1 MLIQNDGKM
10 NRFFIILFLIS
21 NYLFAQLENNILFK
35 VNDSLVYVD
44 EFNRVYNKNID
55 LIDENNQKDFE
66 SYLELFI
73 NYKLKL
79 AEAYDLGLQNDPKYK
94 SELNKYVKQLQN
106 TYLTDRETEDKF
118 LREAYERTKYEV
130 NVSHVLIRID
140 ENDNDT
146 IDVYNKLNNLRGPFL
161 NSSIN
166 DFKNSNLENEE
177 LIIENLGYFSAF
189 KMIYKFENMAYNTSV
204 GEVSMPFRSR
214 FGFHIL
220 KVNDKRPSLGEVTV
234 GHIMTY
240 KNKPNA
246 FERITNISDSLN
258 NGVSFEYL
266 AKKYSDDKN
275 SSFKGG
281 RLNPFSSGQINS
293 IPFENA
299 AFELDKKNNISKPI
313 ETKYGWHIIKFYSKK
328 NLQKFDEIK
337 YELLNK
343 LKKSSRFSMVSDS
356 FYDFLINR
364 YGLNFQNNNLDY
376 FISILDPSYFKGE
389 WVIPESI
396 DEEKILIK
404 ILDRNLKF
412 IDFATFLEDNQRKT
426 SVTPY
431 QKLISDQYKSFIKY
445 NALEVY
451 KNNLES
457 ENSDYKYVIKEY
469 REGLLLF
476 NLMQDKI
483 WTVRDS
489 DSTKLKRYFDDN
501 KNKYSSFEDERGKVI
516 GDFQQ
521 YQEELWINSLKSKHK
536 LTINKRAVKRLK
548 KEYN

>member
-1 MLIQNDGKM
+1 M
-10 NRFFIILFLIS
+10 NRFFVILFLIS
-21 NYLFAQLENNILFK
+21 NYLFAQLENNVLFK

-44 EFNRVYNKNID
+44 EFNRVYNKNLD

-79 AEAYDLGLQNDPKYK
+79 AEAYEIGLQNDPKYK
-94 SELNKYVKQLQN
+94 SELNKYIKQLQN

-118 LREAYERTKYEV
+118 LNEAYERTKSEV

-140 ENDNDT
+140 ENENDT
-146 IDVYNKLNNLRGPFL
+146 LKIYNKLNALRGAFSNLPV
-161 NSSIN
+161 N
-166 DFKNSNLENEE
+166 DFKNKYQNDQE

-189 KMIYKFENMAYNTSV
+189 KMIYKFENMAYNTPV
-204 GEVSMPFRSR
+204 GEVSMPFRTR

-299 AFELDKKNNISKPI
+299 AFELDKKNDISKPI

-328 NLQKFDEIK
+328 NVKKFDEIK

-343 LKKSSRFSMVSDS
+343 LKRSSRFSIVSDS

-364 YGLNFQNNNLDY
+364 YGISYQNNNLDY
-376 FISILDPSYFKGE
+376 FISILNPSYFTGE
-389 WVIPESI
+389 WSIPELI
-396 DEEKILIK
+396 NEDEILIK
-404 ILDRNLKF
+404 ISDRNLKY
-412 IDFATFLEDNQRKT
+412 IDFATFLEDNQRKST
-426 SVTPY
+426 AIPY
-431 QKLISDQYKSFIKY
+431 QKLISDQYKSFVQY

-451 KNNLES
+451 KSNLES
-457 ENSDYKYVIKEY
+457 ENSDYRYVIKEY

-489 DSTKLKRYFDDN
+489 DSTKLKMFFDDN
-501 KNKYSSFEDERGKVI
+501 KNKYSSFEEDRGKVI

-521 YQEELWINSLKSKHK
+521 FQEELWVKSLKSKHK
-536 LTINKRAVKRLK
+536 LTLNKRTIKRLK

>member
-1 MLIQNDGKM
+1 M
-10 NRFFIILFLIS
+10 NRFFLTFFLLS
-21 NYLFAQLENNILFK
+21 NFLFAQLENNILFK

-79 AEAYDLGLQNDPKYK
+79 AEAYDLGLQNDPEYK

-106 TYLTDRETEDKF
+106 TYLTDKQTENKF
-118 LREAYERTKYEV
+118 LKEAYERTKSEV
-130 NVSHVLIRID
+130 NVSHILIRID

-146 IDVYNKLNNLRGPFL
+146 IKIYNKLNSLRDTFL
-161 NSSIN
+161 NLSIN
-166 DFKNSNLENEE
+166 DFKNKHQEDQE

-189 KMIYKFENMAYNTSV
+189 KMIYKFENMAYRTAV
-204 GEVSMPFRSR
+204 REVSVPFRTR

-246 FERITNISDSLN
+246 FERITNILDSLN

-299 AFELDKKNNISKPI
+299 AFELDKKNNISNPI

-328 NLQKFDEIK
+328 NVKRFDEIK

-343 LKKSSRFSMVSDS
+343 LKKSSRFRIVSDS
-356 FYDFLINR
+356 FYDFLIKR
-364 YGLNFQNNNLDY
+364 YGLSYQNNNLDY
-376 FISILDPSYFKGE
+376 FISILNPSYFKGE
-389 WVIPESI
+389 WSVPELI
-396 DEEKILIK
+396 NEEEILLKISN
-404 ILDRNLKF
+404 RVLKY
-412 IDFATFLEDNQRKT
+412 IDFATFLEDNQRKST
-426 SVTPY
+426 AIPY
-431 QKLISDQYKSFIKY
+431 QKLIFDQYKSFIQY
-445 NALEVY
+445 HALEVY
-451 KNNLES
+451 KSNLES
-457 ENSDYKYVIKEY
+457 ENLDYKYVIKEY

-489 DSTKLKRYFDDN
+489 DSTKLKMYFDDN

-521 YQEELWINSLKSKHK
+521 FQEELWVKSLKSKHK
-536 LTINKRAVKRLK
+536 LILNKKTIKRLK

>member
-1 MLIQNDGKM
+1 M
-10 NRFFIILFLIS
+10 NRFFIVISLFINS
-21 NYLFAQLENNILFK
+21 SFAQLENNILFK

-146 IDVYNKLNNLRGPFL
+146 IDVYNKLNNLRDPFL
-161 NSSIN
+161 NSSFN
-166 DFKNSNLENEE
+166 DFKNSNLEDEE

-189 KMIYKFENMAYNTSV
+189 KMIYKFENMAYNTPV
-204 GEVSMPFRSR
+204 GEVSMPFRTR

-299 AFELDKKNNISKPI
+299 AFELGKKNNISKPI

-343 LKKSSRFSMVSDS
+343 LKKSSRFSIVSDS
-356 FYDFLINR
+356 FYDFLMNR
-364 YGLNFQNNNLDY
+364 YGLNDQNNNLDY

-426 SVTPY
+426 SVTSY
-431 QKLISDQYKSFIKY
+431 QKLISDQYKSFVKY

-489 DSTKLKRYFDDN
+489 DSTKLKMYFDDN

>member
-1 MLIQNDGKM
+1 M
-10 NRFFIILFLIS
+10 NRFFIVLSLFINFS
-21 NYLFAQLENNILFK
+21 FAQLENNILFK

-140 ENDNDT
+140 ENENDT
-146 IDVYNKLNNLRGPFL
+146 IDVYNKLNTLRGPFL

-166 DFKNSNLENEE
+166 DFKNNHIEDKE
-177 LIIENLGYFSAF
+177 LIVENLGYFSAF
-189 KMIYKFENMAYNTSV
+189 KMIYKFENMAYKTPV
-204 GEVSMPFRSR
+204 GEVSLPFRSR

-220 KVNDKRPSLGEVTV
+220 KVNDKRSSLGEVTV

-246 FERITNISDSLN
+246 YERITNILDSLN
-258 NGVSFEYL
+258 NGISFEYL

-299 AFELDKKNNISKPI
+299 AFELGKKNNISKPI

-328 NLQKFDEIK
+328 NVQKFDEIK

-343 LKKSSRFSMVSDS
+343 LKKSSRFSIVSDS
-356 FYDFLINR
+356 FYDFLMNR
-364 YGLNFQNNNLDY
+364 YGLNYQNNNLDY

-389 WVIPESI
+389 WSIPESI
-396 DEEKILIK
+396 DEEKTLIK
-404 ILDRNLKF
+404 ILDKNLKF

-426 SVTPY
+426 SITPY
-431 QKLISDQYKSFIKY
+431 QKLISDRYKSFIKY

-457 ENSDYKYVIKEY
+457 ENSDYKFVIKEY

-489 DSTKLKRYFDDN
+489 DSTKLKMFFSEN
-501 KNKYSSFEDERGKVI
+501 KNKYTSFEEDRGKVI

-536 LTINKRAVKRLK
+536 LTINKRTVKRLK

>member
-1 MLIQNDGKM
+1 M

-21 NYLFAQLENNILFK
+21 NFSFAQLENNILFK

-118 LREAYERTKYEV
+118 LREAYERTKHEV

-146 IDVYNKLNNLRGPFL
+146 INVYNKLNSLRGPFL
-161 NSSIN
+161 NPSID
-166 DFKNSNLENEE
+166 DFKNSHQEDEE

-189 KMIYKFENMAYNTSV
+189 KMIYKFENMAYKTPV
-204 GEVSMPFRSR
+204 GEVSLPFRSR

-220 KVNDKRPSLGEVTV
+220 KVNNKRSSLGEVTV

-246 FERITNISDSLN
+246 YERITNILDSLN

-299 AFELDKKNNISKPI
+299 AFELGKKNNISKPI

-328 NLQKFDEIK
+328 NVQKFDEIK

-343 LKKSSRFSMVSDS
+343 LKKSSRFSIVSDS
-356 FYDFLINR
+356 FYDFLMNR
-364 YGLNFQNNNLDY
+364 YGLSYQNNNLDY
-376 FISILDPSYFKGE
+376 FISILDPGYFKGE
-389 WVIPESI
+389 WSIPESI
-396 DEEKILIK
+396 QEEKILIK
-404 ILDRNLKF
+404 ISDKHLKY
-412 IDFATFLEDNQRKT
+412 IDFATFLEDNQRKS

-445 NALEVY
+445 NALEIY

-457 ENSDYKYVIKEY
+457 ENSDYKFVIKEY

-489 DSTKLKRYFDDN
+489 DSTKLKMFFNEN
-501 KNKYSSFEDERGKVI
+501 KNKYTSFEEDRGKVI

-521 YQEELWINSLKSKHK
+521 FQEELWINSLKSKHK
-536 LTINKRAVKRLK
+536 LTLNKRTIKRLK
-548 KEYN
+548 KDYN

>member
-1 MLIQNDGKM
+1 M
-10 NRFFIILFLIS
+10 NRFFIVLSLFINFS
-21 NYLFAQLENNILFK
+21 FAQLENNILFK

-55 LIDENNQKDFE
+55 LIEENNQKDFE

-166 DFKNSNLENEE
+166 DFKKSYIEDEE

-189 KMIYKFENMAYNTSV
+189 KMIYKFENMAYKTPV
-204 GEVSMPFRSR
+204 GEVSLPFRSR

-220 KVNDKRPSLGEVTV
+220 KVNDKRSSLGEVTV

-246 FERITNISDSLN
+246 YERITNILDSLN
-258 NGVSFEYL
+258 NGISFEYL

-299 AFELDKKNNISKPI
+299 AFELGKKNNISKPI

-328 NLQKFDEIK
+328 NVQKFDEIK

-343 LKKSSRFSMVSDS
+343 LKKSSRFSIVSDS
-356 FYDFLINR
+356 FYNFLMNR
-364 YGLNFQNNNLDY
+364 YGLNYQNNNLDY

-389 WVIPESI
+389 WSIPESI
-396 DEEKILIK
+396 DEEKTLIK
-404 ILDRNLKF
+404 ILDKNLKF

-457 ENSDYKYVIKEY
+457 ENSDYKFVIKKY

-489 DSTKLKRYFDDN
+489 DSTKLKMFFSEN
-501 KNKYSSFEDERGKVI
+501 KNKYTSFEEDRGKVI

-536 LTINKRAVKRLK
+536 LTINKRTVKRLK
-548 KEYN
+548 KLYN

>member
-1 MLIQNDGKM
+1 M
-10 NRFFIILFLIS
+10 NRFFIVLSLFINFS
-21 NYLFAQLENNILFK
+21 FAQLENNILFK

-106 TYLTDRETEDKF
+106 TYLTDRETENKF

-130 NVSHVLIRID
+130 NVSHILIRID

-146 IDVYNKLNNLRGPFL
+146 IDVYNKLNNLRDPFL

-166 DFKNSNLENEE
+166 DFKNSHLEDEE

-189 KMIYKFENMAYNTSV
+189 KMIYKFENMAYKTPV
-204 GEVSMPFRSR
+204 GEVSLPFRSR

-220 KVNDKRPSLGEVTV
+220 KVNDKRSSLGEVTV

-246 FERITNISDSLN
+246 YERITNILDSLN
-258 NGVSFEYL
+258 NGISFEYL

-299 AFELDKKNNISKPI
+299 AFELGKKNNISKPI

-328 NLQKFDEIK
+328 NVQKFDEIK

-343 LKKSSRFSMVSDS
+343 LKKSSRFSIVSDS
-356 FYDFLINR
+356 FYDFLMNR
-364 YGLNFQNNNLDY
+364 YGLNYQNNNLDY

-389 WVIPESI
+389 WSIPESI
-396 DEEKILIK
+396 DEEKTLIK
-404 ILDRNLKF
+404 ILDKNLKF

-426 SVTPY
+426 SITPY
-431 QKLISDQYKSFIKY
+431 QKLISDRYKSFIKY

-457 ENSDYKYVIKEY
+457 ENSDYKFVIKEY

-489 DSTKLKRYFDDN
+489 DSTKLKMFFSEN
-501 KNKYSSFEDERGKVI
+501 KNKYTSFEEDRGKVI

-536 LTINKRAVKRLK
+536 LTINKRTVKRLK

>member
-1 MLIQNDGKM
+1 M
-10 NRFFIILFLIS
+10 NRFFTTFFLIS
-21 NYLFAQLENNILFK
+21 NFLFAQLENNILFK
-35 VNDSLVYVD
+35 VNDSLIYVD

-73 NYKLKL
+73 DYKLKL

-94 SELNKYVKQLQN
+94 SELNKYIKQLQN
-106 TYLTDRETEDKF
+106 NYLTDKKTEEKF
-118 LREAYERTKYEV
+118 LKEAYERIKSEV
-130 NVSHVLIRID
+130 NVSHILIRID
-140 ENDNDT
+140 ENENDT
-146 IDVYNKLNNLRGPFL
+146 IKIYNKLNALRGTFL

-166 DFKNSNLENEE
+166 NFKNKHQEDQE

-189 KMIYKFENMAYNTSV
+189 KMIYKFENIAYSTPV

-246 FERITNISDSLN
+246 FERITNILDSLN

-328 NLQKFDEIK
+328 NVKKFNEIK

-343 LKKSSRFSMVSDS
+343 LKKSSRFSKVSDS
-356 FYDFLINR
+356 FHDFLMNK
-364 YGLNFQNNNLDY
+364 YGLNYQNNNLNY
-376 FISILDPSYFKGE
+376 FISILDPSYFRGE
-389 WVIPESI
+389 WSIPDSI
-396 DEEKILIK
+396 NEEKILIK
-404 ILDRNLKF
+404 ISDRNLKY
-412 IDFATFLEDNQRKT
+412 IDFATFLEDNQRK
-426 SVTPY
+426 SSASPY
-431 QKLISDQYKSFIKY
+431 QKLISDQYKSFIQY
-445 NALEVY
+445 NVLEVY
-451 KNNLES
+451 KSNLES
-457 ENSDYKYVIKEY
+457 ENSDYRYIIKEY

-483 WTVRDS
+483 WKVRDS
-489 DSTKLKRYFDDN
+489 DSTKLRMFFDEN
-501 KNKYSSFEDERGKVI
+501 KNNYTSFEKDKGKVI

-521 YQEELWINSLKSKHK
+521 FQEELFINSLKSKHK
-536 LTINKRAVKRLK
+536 LTLNKRTIKQLK
-548 KEYN
+548 KKYN

>member
-1 MLIQNDGKM
+1 M

-21 NYLFAQLENNILFK
+21 NFSFAQLENNILFK

-118 LREAYERTKYEV
+118 LREAYERTKHEV

-146 IDVYNKLNNLRGPFL
+146 INVYNKLNSLRGPFL
-161 NSSIN
+161 NSSIG
-166 DFKNSNLENEE
+166 DFKKSNQEDEE

-189 KMIYKFENMAYNTSV
+189 KMIYKFENMAYKTSV
-204 GEVSMPFRSR
+204 GEVSLPFRSR

-220 KVNDKRPSLGEVTV
+220 KVNNKRSSLGEVTV

-246 FERITNISDSLN
+246 YERITNILDSLN

-293 IPFENA
+293 TPFENA

-328 NLQKFDEIK
+328 NVKKFNEIK

-343 LKKSSRFSMVSDS
+343 LKKSSRFSIVSNS
-356 FYDFLINR
+356 FYDFLMNK
-364 YGLNFQNNNLDY
+364 YGLNYQNNNLDY
-376 FISILDPSYFKGE
+376 FISIMNPSYFKE
-389 WVIPESI
+389 QWTIPESM
-396 DEEKILIK
+396 DEEKILIQISDK
-404 ILDRNLKF
+404 NLKY
-412 IDFATFLEDNQRKT
+412 IDFATFLEDNQLKRKAIT
-426 SVTPY
+426 Y
-431 QKLISDQYKSFIKY
+431 EKLISDQYVSFIKY
-445 NALEVY
+445 NLLEVY
-451 KNNLES
+451 KNNLEK
-457 ENSDYKYVIKEY
+457 ENSDYRFVIKEY

-489 DSTKLKRYFDDN
+489 DSLKLYNFYNEN
-501 KNKYSSFEDERGKVI
+501 KNKYTSFEEDRGKVI

-521 YQEELWINSLKSKHK
+521 FQEELWINSLKSKHK
-536 LTINKRAVKRLK
+536 LILNKSSIRRLK
-548 KEYN
+548 TIITNGL

>member
-1 MLIQNDGKM
+1 M
-10 NRFFIILFLIS
+10 NRFFIVLSLFINFS
-21 NYLFAQLENNILFK
+21 FAQLENNILFK

-166 DFKNSNLENEE
+166 DFKNNHIEDKE
-177 LIIENLGYFSAF
+177 LIVENLGYFSAF
-189 KMIYKFENMAYNTSV
+189 KMIYKFENMAYKTPV
-204 GEVSMPFRSR
+204 GEVSLPFRSR

-220 KVNDKRPSLGEVTV
+220 KVNDKRSSLGEVTV

-246 FERITNISDSLN
+246 YERITNILDSLN
-258 NGVSFEYL
+258 NGISFEYL

-299 AFELDKKNNISKPI
+299 AFELGKKNNISKPI

-328 NLQKFDEIK
+328 NVLKFDEIK

-343 LKKSSRFSMVSDS
+343 LKKSSRFSIVSDS
-356 FYDFLINR
+356 FYDFLMNR
-364 YGLNFQNNNLDY
+364 YGLNYQNNNLDY

-389 WVIPESI
+389 WSIPESI

-404 ILDRNLKF
+404 ILDKNLKF

-426 SVTPY
+426 SITPY
-431 QKLISDQYKSFIKY
+431 QKLISDRYKSFIKY

-457 ENSDYKYVIKEY
+457 ENSDYKFVIKEY

-489 DSTKLKRYFDDN
+489 DSTKLKMFFSEN
-501 KNKYSSFEDERGKVI
+501 KNKYTSFEEDRGKVI

-521 YQEELWINSLKSKHK
+521 YQEKLWINSLKSKHK
-536 LTINKRAVKRLK
+536 LTINKRTVKRLK

>member
-1 MLIQNDGKM
+1 M
-10 NRFFIILFLIS
+10 NRFLIILPLFINFS
-21 NYLFAQLENNILFK
+21 FAQVENNILFK

-94 SELNKYVKQLQN
+94 SELKKYVKQLQK
-106 TYLTDRETEDKF
+106 TYLTDTQTENKF

-130 NVSHVLIRID
+130 NVSHILIRID

-146 IDVYNKLNNLRGPFL
+146 INAYNKLNSLRSSFL
-161 NSSIN
+161 HSSIN
-166 DFKNSNLENEE
+166 NFKNSHQEDKE

-189 KMIYKFENMAYNTSV
+189 KMIYKFENMAYKTSV
-204 GEVSMPFRSR
+204 GEVSMPFRTR

-220 KVNDKRPSLGEVTV
+220 KVNDKRPSLGEVSV

-240 KNKPNA
+240 KDKPNA
-246 FERITNISDSLN
+246 YEKITNILDSLN
-258 NGVSFEYL
+258 KGISFEYL
-266 AKKYSDDKN
+266 AKKYSDDQN
-275 SSFKGG
+275 SSYKGG
-281 RLNPFSSGQINS
+281 RLNPFYSGQISS
-293 IPFENA
+293 ISFENA

-328 NLQKFDEIK
+328 NIKKFDEIK

-343 LKKSSRFSMVSDS
+343 LKRSSRFSIVSDS
-356 FYDFLINR
+356 FYDYLMNK
-364 YGLNFQNNNLDY
+364 YGLNYQNNNLDY

-389 WVIPESI
+389 WSVPKSI
-396 DEEKILIK
+396 KEEKILIK
-404 ILDRNLKF
+404 ISDKNLKY
-412 IDFATFLEDNQRKT
+412 IDFAKFLQDNQRKSKIKEYDKT
-426 SVTPY
+426 IY
-431 QKLISDQYKSFIKY
+431 DQYRMFLRKNI
-445 NALEVY
+445 LEVY
-451 KNNLES
+451 KNNLERD
-457 ENSDYKYVIKEY
+457 NADYRFIVQEY

-476 NLMQDKI
+476 NLMQEKI
-483 WTVRDS
+483 WTVKDS
-489 DSTKLKRYFDDN
+489 DSTKLKIFFNEN
-501 KNKYSSFEDERGKVI
+501 KNKYTSFDEDRGKVI

-536 LTINKRAVKRLK
+536 LTINKRTVKRLK
-548 KEYN
+548 KDYN